1 MAARCLAAAVPA
13 LAGVAAAADPAPPPA
28 LAADGAAIATRQV
41 PPEYPKGPLKKGIDG
56 CVLLSFTIDAEGRGR
71 DVQVLESKPKGV
83 FDAAT
88 LKVMD
93 QWRFQQPARE
103 GRYAQLVQY
112 RVEGRKPVN
121 LCQPLPSFAAL
132 NPDAPP
138 LTRKVRVLETV
149 MPDFRRA
156 APGVDGGCVTVRF
169 QIKHDGF
176 VGDVAVLEAKPE
188 ALGPPAVAAL
198 KQWHFE
204 SFPPPAI
211 VATQTFNYTPELIRL
226 PDTAIRSAYL
236 EASDGAL
243 RSVGCGGK
251 PAAGAATNTSG
262 AKP

>member
-1 MAARCLAAAVPA
+1 MRFPWA
-13 LAGVAAAADPAPPPA
+13 LAVLAGGAVAAEPVPPPV
-28 LAADGAAIATRQV
+28 LAADGAAIATHQV

-56 CVLLSFTIDAEGRGR
+56 CVLLAFTIDAEGRGR
-71 DVQVLESKPKGV
+71 GFEVLESKPQGV

-93 QWRFQQPARE
+93 QWRFQPPARE

-112 RVEGRKPVN
+112 RLEGRKPVN
-121 LCQPLPSFAAL
+121 VCQPLPSFAAL

-149 MPDFRRA
+149 MPDFKRA

-204 SFPPPAI
+204 SFPPPDI
-211 VATQTFNYTPELIRL
+211 VATQTFNYTPDLVRL

-236 EASDGAL
+236 EAADGAL

-251 PAAGAATNTSG
+251 APAAAPASNTSG